1 MPRPR
6 LVRLVAV
13 IALVLA
19 PAGCGGDDAA
29 PETAQVSPPTPSSRP
44 TPTASPGALIEVAG
58 LTAKYHSFAE
68 VGPNGR
74 VTIDLAS
81 DHFRPTVLRGAPGQ
95 QVALTLRNTG
105 ETSHHFATADQ
116 QLIVEVQPG
125 LTAEGRITLPRSG
138 NLSFFCLNHREDGMA
153 GGFNVSGP
161 IDAPD
166 PKASPTPTPPEHRP
180 DGEHRPRTDPSAGTP
195 GPATTGP
202 ATPGTPSPRAGR

>member
-19 PAGCGGDDAA
+19 PAGCGDDGPDPGAA
-29 PETAQVSPPTPSSRP
+29 PTSPPTPTSRP
-44 TPTASPGALIEVAG
+44 TPTASPGSRIEVAG

-68 VGPNGR
+68 VGPGGK
-74 VTIDLAS
+74 VTIDLAA

-95 QVALTLRNTG
+95 KVTLTLRNTG
-105 ETSHHFATADQ
+105 ETPHHFATADQ

-138 NLSFFCLNHREDGMA
+138 NLSFFCLTHREDGMA

-166 PKASPTPTPPEHRP
+166 PKASPTATPHEDRPDEEHRP
-180 DGEHRPRTDPSAGTP
+180 GPSTGA
-195 GPATTGP
+195 PATDAP
-202 ATPGTPSPRAGR
+202 DAASPGAPSPR